1 MASTVL
7 SRIPVVGGVAYI
19 EHVRALPA
27 SFNAV
32 LSAEP
37 DNRYFRHAIAVIVN
51 GGKAGYV
58 APEVAAGI
66 FEQVRDSA
74 SPLTC
79 PGRRAA
85 RVGSRDVRRRDPARL
100 LRAAAA
106 TARHEAASL
115 LLALLSAL
123 PARRSPQPLRVAYP
137 IAASDCR
144 RLRPP
149 PSAPTTPSRRASIER
164 AAMEVVTF
172 MQQYWRLAGEP
183 GFQRLDRSH
192 SRHASRRPSCRSSA
206 SRSIRTADRLGL
218 LARHTDDRRRIRAG
232 AVA

>member
-7 SRIPVVGGVAYI
+7 SRIPIVGGVAYI

-27 SFNAV
+27 NFNAV

-79 PGRRAA
+79 PGRRATESDHETSG
-85 RVGSRDVRRRDPARL
+85 VEIL
-100 LRAAAA
+100 LDF
-106 TARHEAASL
+106 SG
-115 LLALLSAL
+115 L
-123 PARRSPQPLRVAYP
+123 PLQV
-137 IAASDCR
+137 
-144 RLRPP
+144 
-149 PSAPTTPSRRASIER
+149 PS
-164 AAMEVVTF
+164 
-172 MQQYWRLAGEP
+172 
-183 GFQRLDRSH
+183 
-192 SRHASRRPSCRSSA
+192 
-206 SRSIRTADRLGL
+206 
-218 LARHTDDRRRIRAG
+218 
-232 AVA
+232 